1 MTAPARSFLTAW
13 ATLIGGLD
21 FRRETM
27 SAMPKTVS
35 FISTL
40 LRTFVLLGALS
51 PAWVQAQVQPV
62 LVTAAVQY
70 REVDVTY
77 AAEATV
83 EAVKQSTVSARVT
96 GRIVEINYDVG
107 DSVKKG
113 QVIVRIDETEAR
125 QVVAGTEA
133 QVAQSQAAFENARA
147 ALERNRELAKQKF
160 ISQAALE
167 KAEADYRVA
176 EAQLKASKAG
186 ASQAT
191 TTKGYSV
198 VTAPYSGVVSAR
210 HVELGEMATPGKPLM
225 TGFDPADMRVIAT
238 VPQYKIAEVRASPR
252 AMVEVPSLSKWIA
265 ANAITVLPSADAR
278 THATYVR
285 LDMPPNLVGV
295 YPGMYARAYF
305 TIGRARKLVAPVA
318 AVVKRSEV
326 AGMYVVNDQ
335 GQVSFRQVRLG
346 EPTTQGEIEILAG
359 VSAGEKVALEPV
371 KAGMA
376 ATPRG
381 N

>member
-1 MTAPARSFLTAW
+1 
-13 ATLIGGLD
+13 
-21 FRRETM
+21 
-27 SAMPKTVS
+27 MPKAVS

-40 LRTFVLLGALS
+40 LRTCLLLAALS
-51 PAWVQAQVQPV
+51 PGWAQAQAPAG
-62 LVTAAVQY
+62 LATGMVQY

-77 AAEATV
+77 AAEAIV

-133 QVAQSQAAFENARA
+133 QVAQSQAAFDNARA

-198 VTAPYSGVVSAR
+198 VTAPYSGVVSGR

-225 TGFDPADMRVIAT
+225 TGFDPSDMRVIAT

-278 THATYVR
+278 THATHVR
-285 LDMPPNLVGV
+285 LDMPPNLSGV

-326 AGMYVVNDQ
+326 AGVYVVNDQ

>member
-1 MTAPARSFLTAW
+1 MT
-13 ATLIGGLD
+13 
-21 FRRETM
+21 
-27 SAMPKTVS
+27 KTVS
-35 FISTL
+35 FLSTL
-40 LRTFVLLGALS
+40 LRTGLLLGALTPGWAHAQA
-51 PAWVQAQVQPV
+51 PAGLA
-62 LVTAAVQY
+62 TGMVQY

-77 AAEATV
+77 AAEAIV

-133 QVAQSQAAFENARA
+133 QVAQSQAAFDNARA
-147 ALERNRELAKQKF
+147 ALERNSELAKQKF

-198 VTAPYSGVVSAR
+198 VTAPYSGVVSGR

-265 ANAITVLPSADAR
+265 ASAITVLPSADAR

-285 LDMPPNLVGV
+285 LDMPPNLLGV

>member
-1 MTAPARSFLTAW
+1 
-13 ATLIGGLD
+13 
-21 FRRETM
+21 
-27 SAMPKTVS
+27 MPKTVS
-35 FISTL
+35 FISTF
-40 LRTFVLLGALS
+40 LRTFLLLGALS
-51 PAWVQAQVQPV
+51 PAWVQAQVQPG
-62 LVTAAVQY
+62 LATAAVQY

-83 EAVKQSTVSARVT
+83 EAVKQSTVSAQVT

-107 DSVKKG
+107 DFVKKG

-147 ALERNRELAKQKF
+147 ALERSRELAKQKF

-176 EAQLKASKAG
+176 EAQLRASKAG

-210 HVELGEMATPGKPLM
+210 HVELGEMATPGKRLM

-238 VPQYKIAEVRASPR
+238 VPQYKVAEVRASPR
-252 AMVEVPSLSKWIA
+252 AMVEVPSLNKWIE
-265 ANAITVLPSADAR
+265 ANSITVLPSADVR

-285 LDMPPNLVGV
+285 LDMPPNLRGV

-305 TIGRARKLVAPVA
+305 SIGRARKLVAPVA

-346 EPTTQGEIEILAG
+346 EPTGQAEIEILAG

-376 ATPRG
+376 AKPRG